1 MKKLILAVGLSFA
14 LVAAAGEK
22 WLGNTYATD
31 AGSANNQ
38 WTSPPFNT
46 FVVPAGSKL
55 TVQCDQ
61 ASLVMTDVPMV
72 DAGTAIALTAGQS
85 ITTSCT
91 SLSGKSYALQDAG
104 QYSQCLVSSQAASGE
119 ASLCKWFSRLGNEGI

>member
-14 LVAAAGEK
+14 LVAVAGEK

-31 AGSANNQ
+31 GGSANNQ
-38 WTSPPFNT
+38 WTAPPFQT
-46 FVVPAGSKL
+46 FGLPAGSKL

-61 ASLVMTDVPMV
+61 ASLVMVDVPMV
-72 DAGTAIALTAGQS
+72 DAGTAIALTAGQA

-104 QYSQCLVSSQAASGE
+104 QYAGCLVSSQPVSGAS
-119 ASLCKWFSRLGNEGI
+119 SLCKWFSRLGNEGI